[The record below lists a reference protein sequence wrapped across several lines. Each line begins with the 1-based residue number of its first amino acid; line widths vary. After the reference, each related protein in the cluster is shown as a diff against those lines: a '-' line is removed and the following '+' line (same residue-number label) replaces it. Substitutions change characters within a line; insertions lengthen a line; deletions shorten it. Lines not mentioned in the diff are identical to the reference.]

1 MTETYLLTLSC
12 PDKVGIIAAIAR
24 QMEEKDCFIA
34 RSRSFGDEETG
45 QFFTRLAFRA
55 TREGFDPEQ
64 FCRDFQPIADA
75 LEAKF
80 QVTSENDKL
89 KALILV
95 SRSAHCANALMAG
108 ARSGELAIEPVG
120 FVSNHH
126 ILGPALSHWGVPYHQ
141 VPVTAETKADA
152 EARLFALIEETGAE
166 LIVLARYMQVLSD
179 AACRQLS
186 GRCINIHHS
195 FLPSFKGAKPY
206 HQAHARGVKVIG
218 ATAHYVTSDL
228 DEGPIITQVT
238 EAVDH
243 THTPNDMIQIGR
255 HLEAQALMRAVRAHA
270 EHRIFL
276 TGHRT
281 VILT

>member
-24 QMEEKDCFIA
+24 QMEEKGCFIA

-45 QFFTRLAFRA
+45 QFFTRLAFRP
-55 TREGFDPEQ
+55 TRSGFEPEQ
-64 FCRDFQPIADA
+64 FCKDFQPVADK
-75 LEAKF
+75 LEAEF
-80 QVTSENDKL
+80 QVTNEDDKV
-89 KALILV
+89 KTLILV
-95 SRSAHCANALMAG
+95 SKSAHCANALMAG

-126 ILGPALSHWGVPYHQ
+126 TLGPALSHWGVPYYQ
-141 VPVTAETKADA
+141 VPVSAETKADA
-152 EARLFALIEETGAE
+152 EARLFELIEETGAE
-166 LIVLARYMQVLSD
+166 LVVLARYMQVLSND
-179 AACRQLS
+179 VCRHLE

-195 FLPSFKGAKPY
+195 FLPSFKGARPY
-206 HQAHARGVKVIG
+206 HQAHTRGVKVIG

-238 EAVDH
+238 EPVDH
-243 THTPNDMIQIGR
+243 THRPEDMIQIGR

-270 EHRIFL
+270 ERRIFL
-276 TGHRT
+276 SGHRT